1 MLKLDYIDP
10 DVSLSEM
17 IKVHPVT
24 CERATEKGYGI
35 ETTDEL
41 PFAPSKLALN
51 STENAFIL
59 YGERGIFVG
68 NFASDLRN
76 MDHQNQDQKDLERAP
91 TDAALE
97 CCMVAADELEDD
109 ENKSVLQAEF
119 CL

>member
-1 MLKLDYIDP
+1 MLLLTYEVDKGNYEVDCEYRTFICMLNLDYIDP
-10 DVSLSEM
+10 DVSLSKM

-35 ETTDEL
+35 QTTDVL

-76 MDHQNQDQKDLERAP
+76 MDH
-91 TDAALE
+91 
-97 CCMVAADELEDD
+97 
-109 ENKSVLQAEF
+109 
-119 CL
+119 